1 MASKRMCFVVFV
13 LAAFLV
19 LTPGKMFAQMAGTGS
34 MLGQFIDPSGAAGA
48 GQTATLTD
56 ISTSSV
62 RTSVSNEAGRY
73 FFANVLPGTYD
84 ITITKTGFRQ
94 AKLSKQAV
102 NVGSEMT
109 LNV

>member
-1 MASKRMCFVVFV
+1 MGRENAFGESRLYPATKFLLDPHKTGRCGMASKRMCFVVFV

-34 MLGQFIDPSGAAGA
+34 IAGTVTDPSGAAVAGA
-48 GQTATLTD
+48 TATLTD

-73 FFANVLPGTYD
+73 FFANVLPGT
-84 ITITKTGFRQ
+84 
-94 AKLSKQAV
+94 
-102 NVGSEMT
+102 
-109 LNV
+109 